1 MGQALEQQV
10 AIITGGGTGIG
21 RAIADLLVQEGC
33 RVVLA
38 SRTADRLVAVCS
50 ELDHGVMAIA
60 VPTQISDPK
69 QVTALVNRA
78 VDHFGRLDIVIN
90 NAGYAPL
97 EPIAEQSLES
107 LRQCFE
113 VNALGPAY
121 LITSAWPHLIRES
134 EGKVGGCIVNV
145 STMGTIDPFPGFFAY
160 ASSKASVNLMAK
172 AAANE
177 GRTSGVRAF
186 AVAPGAVETDM
197 LRSIF
202 DRSMIPPDRT
212 LAPADVA
219 RVVLEC
225 ILGKHDDRVGQTIEV
240 PSP

>member
-1 MGQALEQQV
+1 MGLALEQQV

-21 RAIADLLVQEGC
+21 RAVADLLVEQGC

-38 SRTADRLVAVCS
+38 GRTADRLKTACS

-78 VDHFGRLDIVIN
+78 VDHYGRLDIIVN
-90 NAGYAPL
+90 NAGIAPL

-107 LRQCFE
+107 IRQCFE

-134 EGKVGGCIVNV
+134 EGKAGGCIVNV

-160 ASSKASVNLMAK
+160 ASSKAAVNLMAL

-177 GRTSGVRAF
+177 GRAAGVRAF

-197 LRSIF
+197 LRSLF
-202 DRSMIPPDRT
+202 DRSMIPPDRA
-212 LAPADVA
+212 LSPRDVA
-219 RVVLEC
+219 QVVLDC
-225 ILGKHDDRVGQTIEV
+225 ILGKHDDRVGQTITV